1 MPRGPG
7 TAARALGHPA
17 AGGCVHR
24 LLLADAFVARL
35 DPLHMQA
42 DATDIASARR
52 LGPAEKLSPK
62 DGAAPPWSPVVG
74 RTHSVRCRAHLVLCR
89 ESGRGPLPTVRVVS
103 SSNRRRPGPASY
115 GPAANWPEGPFP
127 AAKDPATLMAVQ
139 TAAVVAS
146 AVRRERAARFWS
158 QDSLAEV
165 AEVSRTTI
173 TRLEAGTGW
182 VDLQVLVR
190 VANVLELK
198 VALVP
203 IR

>member
-1 MPRGPG
+1 MRCRE
-7 TAARALGHPA
+7 T
-17 AGGCVHR
+17 
-24 LLLADAFVARL
+24 
-35 DPLHMQA
+35 
-42 DATDIASARR
+42 RR
-52 LGPAEKLSPK
+52 SGLP
-62 DGAAPPWSPVVG
+62 
-74 RTHSVRCRAHLVLCR
+74 SVRF
-89 ESGRGPLPTVRVVS
+89 VS

-127 AAKDPATLMAVQ
+127 AAKDPATLLAVQ
-139 TAAVVAS
+139 TAAEIAT
-146 AVRRERAARFWS
+146 AVRKERGARFWS
-158 QDSLAEV
+158 QDSLAEL
-165 AEVSRTTI
+165 AKVSRTTI

>member
-1 MPRGPG
+1 
-7 TAARALGHPA
+7 
-17 AGGCVHR
+17 
-24 LLLADAFVARL
+24 
-35 DPLHMQA
+35 
-42 DATDIASARR
+42 
-52 LGPAEKLSPK
+52 
-62 DGAAPPWSPVVG
+62 
-74 RTHSVRCRAHLVLCR
+74 
-89 ESGRGPLPTVRVVS
+89 
-103 SSNRRRPGPASY
+103 
-115 GPAANWPEGPFP
+115 
-127 AAKDPATLMAVQ
+127 MAVQ
-139 TAAVVAS
+139 TAAEIAS